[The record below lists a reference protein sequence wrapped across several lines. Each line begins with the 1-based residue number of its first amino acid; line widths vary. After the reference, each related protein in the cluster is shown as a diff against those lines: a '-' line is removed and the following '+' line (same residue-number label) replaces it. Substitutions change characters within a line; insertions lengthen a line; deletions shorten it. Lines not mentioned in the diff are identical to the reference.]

1 MPETAYRLYSGIPTS
16 ARLVILLTALLL
28 CLLTALATGRIL
40 HTRLSEDAT
49 HYLNRIDTIMA
60 ESQHMLVYLNNQP
73 EHLCDEQQLLR
84 MRTLLLSSQYIRN
97 IHYAPAPHWQCSAT
111 EGKTPR
117 LQPLP
122 EPAFHAAG
130 RSEIWLNQTLTLH
143 SQLTATLIRQG
154 NYWLTIVP
162 DLLADTPANHA
173 SWQLLS
179 IAWQKPVHVAGK
191 SGLLTTLSYPVKP
204 SSHITFSYYQYQQ
217 CSVTSGFCLAMRYNY
232 LSLLLRHPAPATLAG
247 ITILLLSYLVFYLCR
262 RSSYHRLSLG
272 YRLRSGLNSNC
283 FSVVFQP
290 VINLHTHQ
298 LVGCEV
304 LARFRDQFGIVSPLH
319 FIPELS
325 RQQLT
330 IEFTLLIARQ
340 ALQQLHSLQPLPD
353 NFHLALNVY
362 PEDIANGK
370 VLRLLSLPLLE
381 QSGIKLVLEITEQQ
395 QLVYQQAQQHLASLK
410 AAGIQI
416 AIDDFGTGYSNLS
429 NLKTLKADYLKI
441 DKSFVQDMEA
451 DSIKSSLIP
460 KIREIAQLLHYQIIA
475 EGIENQSQAEL
486 LVKQGITLGQG
497 WYFAKPMPVTEL
509 HSWLQQHSLTIPNP
523 TTSRYTAQS
532 SVH

>member
-1 MPETAYRLYSGIPTS
+1 MPEAAYRLYPGISIS
-16 ARLVILLTALLL
+16 ARLTILLTVLLL
-28 CLLTALATGRIL
+28 SLLTTLATSRLL
-40 HTRLSEDAT
+40 HSRLSEDAT
-49 HYLNRIDTIMA
+49 HYLSRIDTIMA
-60 ESQHMLVYLNNQP
+60 ESQNLLVYLNNQP
-73 EHLCDEQQLLR
+73 EHLCDDQQLLR

-97 IHYAPAPHWQCSAT
+97 IHYSPEPHWQCSAT

-130 RSEIWLNQTLTLH
+130 KNEVWLNQTLTVH

-154 NYWLTIVP
+154 NYWLTIIP

-179 IAWQKPVHVAGK
+179 ISMLKPVHVAGK
-191 SGLLTTLSYPVKP
+191 TGLLTTLDYPAKP

-217 CSVTSGFCLAMRYNY
+217 CSLISGFCLAMRYDY
-232 LSLLLRHPAPATLAG
+232 LPLLLRHPLPAATAG
-247 ITILLLSYLVFYLCR
+247 ITILLLGYLVFYLCR
-262 RSSYHRLSLG
+262 RSSYRRLSLG
-272 YRLRSGLNSNC
+272 YRLRAGLNTNC

-298 LVGCEV
+298 IVGCEV

-325 RQQLT
+325 RQQIT
-330 IEFTLLIARQ
+330 MEFTLLIARQ
-340 ALQQLHSLQPLPD
+340 ALQQLHSLQPLPG

-370 VLRLLSLPLLE
+370 VLRLLPLLE

-395 QLVYQQAQQHLASLK
+395 QLVYQQAQQHLALLK

-486 LVKQGITLGQG
+486 LAKQGIMLGQG
-497 WYFAKPMPVTEL
+497 WYFAKPMPVDEL
-509 HSWLQQHSLTIPNP
+509 RHWLHQHPPAIPNP
-523 TTSRYTAQS
+523 VTTRYTAQS